1 MNKFE
6 RKLKEATAQ
15 TTASLLDKLRAW
27 KKDWKRGSLMGS
39 GCFVNITTLGGNHGF
54 EAFLD
59 GEAFDKF
66 VRPAIQQAME
76 MSLQKKKEF
85 IDYESKSVEIFAE
98 ILNNITSSETE
109 DELRYCMKILQ
120 ERHPS
125 LNRYFSFGFGST
137 HMWVCEPGSKFRLI
151 FVEF

>member
-15 TTASLLDKLRAW
+15 TTASLLTKLRAW

-76 MSLQKKKEF
+76 MSLQKKKNSL
-85 IDYESKSVEIFAE
+85 ITKVNQLRKSFT
-98 ILNNITSSETE
+98 ILKSSQRKQLIKKKNHEET
-109 DELRYCMKILQ
+109 
-120 ERHPS
+120 PA
-125 LNRYFSFGFGST
+125 
-137 HMWVCEPGSKFRLI
+137 
-151 FVEF
+151 